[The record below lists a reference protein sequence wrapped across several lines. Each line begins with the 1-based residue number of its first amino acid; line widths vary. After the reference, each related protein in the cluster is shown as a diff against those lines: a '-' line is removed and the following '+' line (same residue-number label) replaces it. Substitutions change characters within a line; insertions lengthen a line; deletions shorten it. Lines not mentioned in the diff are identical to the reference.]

1 MSKPLFWRF
10 ALTVRAAECNVG
22 NPVSS
27 VQCRLI
33 PGESKPQ
40 HQTRLE
46 SVSTGNLLKTQTP
59 RALVRPPK
67 E

>member
-10 ALTVRAAECNVG
+10 VLSASAAKSNAA

-33 PGESKPQ
+33 PGESKPR
-40 HQTRLE
+40 HQRRLE
-46 SVSTGNLLKTQTP
+46 TVSTANLLKTQTP
-59 RALVRPPK
+59 RALVLPPK